1 VVCGNDSD
9 QINGSWIDNGGNTV
23 ADECDPDSDGD
34 GVPDGEDAFPDDP
47 NEWADSDGDGVGD
60 NEDTAPR
67 GPCCVGTGCMTITQA
82 RCDEGSGTW
91 LGEGGSC
98 DDCPASCSGDTNG
111 DGVVDIEDLLNMM
124 GSWGACP

>member
-47 NEWADSDGDGVGD
+47 NEWADSDGDGMGD
-60 NEDTAPR
+60 NEDLASV
-67 GPCCVGTGCMTITQA
+67 GACCVSSGCHQIAEYTCTA
-82 RCDEGSGTW
+82 LGGTW